1 MAECRPNAGRFFW
14 GLVLIAVGV
23 LFLFDQLGTLDF
35 GDIIG
40 TYWPVVLI
48 LIGLSM
54 FLGGGLRKPVGAL
67 IFILLGALF
76 LLQNLDILEYSLWHY
91 LWPAAIILLGLWL
104 ILKPSFRTKGGG
116 QAPVIKESDLDVTCI
131 FSGQERKVQSAQFK
145 GGRMTAVF
153 GGCEVDFGGAGLEGG
168 KATVEATAV
177 FGGVEIIV
185 PRDWHV
191 VLDGT
196 PILGGVSDERR
207 QPVSSAEAKATL
219 YVKGTAIFGGVSVK
233 N

>member
-1 MAECRPNAGRFFW
+1 MPQNRPNAGRVFW
-14 GLVLIAVGV
+14 GLVLIAFGV
-23 LFLFDQLGTLDF
+23 LFLLDQLGRTDF

-40 TYWPVVLI
+40 TYWPVILI
-48 LIGLSM
+48 LIGISI
-54 FLGGGLRKPVGAL
+54 FIGNGFRRPGGAL
-67 IFILLGALF
+67 FFILLGALF
-76 LLQNLDILEYSLWHY
+76 LLQNLDILEYDIWHY

-104 ILKPSFRTKGGG
+104 ILRPAFRARGGDK
-116 QAPVIKESDLDVTCI
+116 APVIKESDIDLTCI
-131 FSGQERKVQSAQFK
+131 FSGQERKIQSTQFK

-153 GGCEVDFGGAGLEGG
+153 GGCDVDFVGAGLEGG
-168 KATVEATAV
+168 KATVEATAI
-177 FGGVEIIV
+177 FGGVDIIV
-185 PRDWHV
+185 PREWHV

-207 QPVSSAEAKATL
+207 QPIAPAEAKATL